1 MKTEEN
7 LDYKSQSFDFIKDS
21 SNKFIIFT
29 LSFFSHSHH
38 HHINL
43 H

>member
-1 MKTEEN
+1 MKTEQN
-7 LDYKSQSFDFIKDS
+7 LDYIGKSFDFIKDS
-21 SNKFIIFT
+21 STNKCIIFT
-29 LSFFSHSHH
+29 LSSSSHSH

>member
-1 MKTEEN
+1 MKTEQN
-7 LDYKSQSFDFIKDS
+7 LDYIDASFDFIKDS
-21 SNKFIIFT
+21 SAKFIIFT
-29 LSFFSHSHH
+29 LSFSSHP